1 MKPAD
6 KDKLNECLKILDST
20 DLGLSLVWLWTWSTI
35 NNILDDE
42 TYKAKVTQDQMWD
55 HLCEAVEAGH
65 GFSLEY
71 GAEQHQEDVL
81 EWMTNRD
88 YIVDTMF
95 EDDEDLCESCESN
108 EKEDPEGKYCTSCRD
123 DFKESDDDEE

>member
-1 MKPAD
+1 MKPED
-6 KDKLNECLKILDST
+6 KDKLNKCLEILDST

-42 TYKAKVTQDQMWD
+42 TYRAKVTQDEMWD
-55 HLCEAVEAGH
+55 HLCEAVEAGQ

-71 GAEQHQEDVL
+71 GAEQHQDDVL

-95 EDDEDLCESCESN
+95 EEDEEDED
-108 EKEDPEGKYCTSCRD
+108 EDE
-123 DFKESDDDEE
+123 

>member
-1 MKPAD
+1 MKPED

-35 NNILDDE
+35 RNIFEDE
-42 TYKAKVTQDQMWD
+42 TYKQNVTIDQMWD
-55 HLCEAVEAGH
+55 HLCEAVEAGQ

-71 GAEQHQEDVL
+71 GAEQHQEEVL
-81 EWMTNRD
+81 DWMMSRD

-95 EDDEDLCESCESN
+95 EGDEEDED
-108 EKEDPEGKYCTSCRD
+108 EDE
-123 DFKESDDDEE
+123 

>member
-1 MKPAD
+1 LRLEHGMKPED
-6 KDKLNECLKILDST
+6 KDKLNKCLEILDST

-55 HLCEAVEAGH
+55 HLCEAVEAGQ

-71 GAEQHQEDVL
+71 GAEQHQDDVL

-95 EDDEDLCESCESN
+95 EEDEEDED
-108 EKEDPEGKYCTSCRD
+108 EDE
-123 DFKESDDDEE
+123 

>member
-6 KDKLNECLKILDST
+6 KDKLNECITILEST
-20 DLGLSLVWLWTWSTI
+20 DLGLSLVWLWTWDVIKYNMQDADFVCT
-35 NNILDDE
+35 
-42 TYKAKVTQDQMWD
+42 VTEDQMWE

-95 EDDEDLCESCESN
+95 EEDEEEEDEDE
-108 EKEDPEGKYCTSCRD
+108 
-123 DFKESDDDEE
+123 

>member
-1 MKPAD
+1 MKPED
-6 KDKLNECLKILDST
+6 KDKLNTCLEILDST

-35 NNILDDE
+35 TNILDDE
-42 TYKAKVTQDQMWD
+42 TYKAKVTKDQMWD
-55 HLCEAVEAGH
+55 NLCEAVSAGH

-71 GAEQHQEDVL
+71 GAEQHQDDVL

-95 EDDEDLCESCESN
+95 EDDEE
-108 EKEDPEGKYCTSCRD
+108 EDE
-123 DFKESDDDEE
+123 DEDE